1 MPEYIL
7 LLNQPE
13 SKFDNLSPEEIQAL
27 IAKYSAWRDALIKRK
42 LLCGGNKLVHKTHRT
57 LRTQNGKILVTE
69 GPFSESQEILGGY
82 FIIEAPNYDEAVAI
96 ARTCPHLVDGQS
108 IELRQIDVTPPPAQP

>member
-13 SKFDNLSPEEIQAL
+13 AKFDHLSPEEMQAL
-27 IAKYSAWRDALIKRK
+27 IAKYSAWRDGLVKRN
-42 LLCGGNKLVHKTHRT
+42 LLRGGNKLVDRT
-57 LRTQNGKILVTE
+57 NRILRTENGKVLVTE

-82 FIIEAPNYDEAVAI
+82 FIIDAPNYDEAVAI
-96 ARTCPHLVDGQS
+96 ARTCPHLIDGQS
-108 IELRQIDVTPPPAQP
+108 IELRQIDITPPPAQH

>member
-13 SKFDNLSPEEIQAL
+13 AKFDHLSPEEMQAL
-27 IAKYSAWRDALIKRK
+27 IAKYSAWRDGLVKRS
-42 LLCGGNKLVHKTHRT
+42 LLRGGNKLVDRT
-57 LRTQNGKILVTE
+57 NRILRTENGKVLVTE

-96 ARTCPHLVDGQS
+96 ARTCPHLIDGQS
-108 IELRQIDVTPPPAQP
+108 IELRQIDITPPPAQQ

>member
-13 SKFDNLSPEEIQAL
+13 AKFDHLSPEEIQSL
-27 IAKYSAWRDALIKRK
+27 IAKYSAWRDGLIKRN
-42 LLCGGNKLVHKTHRT
+42 LLCGGNKLVDRT
-57 LRTQNGKILVTE
+57 NRILRTENGKVLVTE

-82 FIIEAPNYDEAVAI
+82 FIVEAPNYDEAVAI
-96 ARTCPHLVDGQS
+96 ARTCPHLIDGQS
-108 IELRQIDVTPPPAQP
+108 IELRQIDITPPPTQH